1 MHGRSTV
8 LGGSLHWDSG
18 GERQEWS
25 PTASLPLE
33 SFKDFSNRS
42 LCPPP
47 TPHSMASAFPQ
58 PPSAFHQPSEM
69 ARESLSQGRLEAS
82 SSPGGA
88 PCCPPWSTTN
98 RPWAFLSLTPTWQL
112 GHPAT
117 PYSSRTRG
125 AGGWVVGRF
134 QDLWHPRN
142 SLHSGERQTRSR
154 EQVLHN

>member
-1 MHGRSTV
+1 MVAPCTGILEAKGKSGPPRHPYRWSLLKTFPTEASAHPQPHIQWHLLFLSLLQPFTSLQRWHGRASV
-8 LGGSLHWDSG
+8 RGGW
-18 GERQEWS
+18 R
-25 PTASLPLE
+25 LP
-33 SFKDFSNRS
+33 
-42 LCPPP
+42 P
-47 TPHSMASAFPQ
+47 
-58 PPSAFHQPSEM
+58 
-69 ARESLSQGRLEAS
+69 AR
-82 SSPGGA
+82 GGA

>member
-1 MHGRSTV
+1 MHGRNTV

-33 SFKDFSNRS
+33 CFKDFSNSS

-82 SSPGGA
+82 SSLGRGTLLSSMVNYKQALGISVPDPNLATWPPRDSLFLQDPGGWRVGGGEVPGPLA
-88 PCCPPWSTTN
+88 SP
-98 RPWAFLSLTPTWQL
+98 QQ
-112 GHPAT
+112 PALWGEADKIK
-117 PYSSRTRG
+117 RTG
-125 AGGWVVGRF
+125 SA
-134 QDLWHPRN
+134 
-142 SLHSGERQTRSR
+142 
-154 EQVLHN
+154 